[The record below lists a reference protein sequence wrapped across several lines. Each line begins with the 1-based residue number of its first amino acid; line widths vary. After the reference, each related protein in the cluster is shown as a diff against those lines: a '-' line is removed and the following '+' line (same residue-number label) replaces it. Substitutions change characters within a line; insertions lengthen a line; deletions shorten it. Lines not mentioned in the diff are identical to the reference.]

1 LRRPNP
7 FQDRYSFLASIPMF
21 LDVAGNAFLHKER
34 SGGGKVVALWHLRP
48 DRVQVIPDAARHIRG
63 YEYRLGGIPYFLP
76 AADVIHLK
84 TRAVW
89 DDYYGLPPLAV
100 AAQWVDIGNAAAS
113 FTRAFF
119 RNAGVPSGLLN
130 IQRSVSVAERELIR
144 GQFRSEYGGPA
155 GWHQTLVLDGGD
167 AAYTAMG
174 LPLGERGIALA
185 ALDELIEAHVVRPF
199 GVPLELIGAR
209 LSMRGQRSA
218 VREARAGFWDETLQP
233 LYKLIA
239 AQLQMGFRD
248 EPVLGE
254 GWDYLDFDLAGVQA
268 LQEDQDAL
276 AKRATALYQ
285 GGVIQRGE
293 ARTLVG
299 HEATDDDKVYYL
311 SRSSGLVQ
319 PDEILVPGAAAG
331 QLEEDPLDPSADPNA
346 PAPNPYKPPTAPD
359 GHTAVSGHVR
369 RLPAILRAAADA
381 AERTNGAGH

>member
-1 LRRPNP
+1 
-7 FQDRYSFLASIPMF
+7 MF

-76 AADVIHLK
+76 VADVIHLK

-218 VREARAGFWDETLQP
+218 VPKRGRASGTRP
-233 LYKLIA
+233 CA
-239 AQLQMGFRD
+239 
-248 EPVLGE
+248 P
-254 GWDYLDFDLAGVQA
+254 VQA
-268 LQEDQDAL
+268 H
-276 AKRATALYQ
+276 
-285 GGVIQRGE
+285 RG
-293 ARTLVG
+293 A
-299 HEATDDDKVYYL
+299 
-311 SRSSGLVQ
+311 
-319 PDEILVPGAAAG
+319 
-331 QLEEDPLDPSADPNA
+331 
-346 PAPNPYKPPTAPD
+346 APD
-359 GHTAVSGHVR
+359 GLPRRAGAGRGLGLSRLRPVRASRRSRRTRTRSPSG
-369 RLPAILRAAADA
+369 LPRSTRAASSSGARRARSWATRPPTTTRCTTSA
-381 AERTNGAGH
+381 ARRGWCSQMKSSFLALPPANWKKTH